1 MLSDF
6 GGFHQG
12 FKTVESM
19 SPAFALFRRCW
30 GGKNLITLNQES
42 NNHMHFEKKILI
54 FFLILFSVK
63 VADAQS
69 IFPRLGEQRVG
80 TAAMT
85 FLKIGIGARAASMG
99 GAFVPMANDA
109 SSLYWNPAGLVQIGS
124 SEGLASHIQWP
135 VGIQYE
141 FVGLVYQLRPTLALG
156 TSAGF
161 LYSGDMEVT
170 DEYHPTG
177 TGQYFSYSDFV
188 GSLSL
193 SIRMTDRFS
202 FGVTGK
208 FAQENLADLE
218 MHTFLFDLGT
228 FYWTGYKSLRFAASM
243 RNFGANV
250 RPAGTFLKRT
260 TSGTQVRQKYTGFSP
275 PTEFSLGAA
284 MEVYQTPT
292 HRVTTSLQMNHPMD
306 NAENAVFGSEY
317 TFRRLFSLRG
327 GYRFNYG
334 NAHWTFG
341 AGAVIPLRKVKLAI
355 DYAYADFG
363 RLNLAQQFSLSFKF

>member
-1 MLSDF
+1 MNMRKITIFLFLVMLFPSWIF
-6 GGFHQG
+6 G
-12 FKTVESM
+12 
-19 SPAFALFRRCW
+19 
-30 GGKNLITLNQES
+30 
-42 NNHMHFEKKILI
+42 
-54 FFLILFSVK
+54 
-63 VADAQS
+63 QS
-69 IFPRLGEQRVG
+69 LFPRLGEQRVG

-85 FLKIGIGARAASMG
+85 FLKIGIGARATSMG
-99 GAFVPMANDA
+99 GAFVSMANDA
-109 SSLYWNPAGLVQIGS
+109 SSLYWNPAGLVQIES
-124 SEGLASHIQWP
+124 NEGLASHIQWP

-141 FVGLVYQLRPTLALG
+141 FVGFVYQLTSTLALG

-161 LYSGDMEVT
+161 LYSDDMEVT

-202 FGVTGK
+202 FGTTVK

-250 RPAGTFLKRT
+250 RPVGTFLKRAS
-260 TSGTQVRQKYTGFSP
+260 SGAMIRQKYTGFSP

-284 MEVYQTPT
+284 MEIFETPV
-292 HRVTTSLQMNHPMD
+292 HRVTTAFQMNHPMD
-306 NAENAVFGSEY
+306 NAENAVFGGEY
-317 TFRRLFSLRG
+317 SFQRLFSLRG
-327 GYRFNYG
+327 GYKFNYS

-341 AGAVIPLRKVKLAI
+341 AGAVIPLGKAKLAI